1 MMRRASRPRSAPG
14 GAALLLGDAAE
25 ADQTRGDVLRHG
37 RKRPNKRAPRC
48 GRSTSSNTPNE
59 YEQSRM
65 KKLLGYHG
73 IEHAKHRL
81 DQLGLERNQLMEK
94 AVRAHEEVR

>member
-1 MMRRASRPRSAPG
+1 
-14 GAALLLGDAAE
+14 
-25 ADQTRGDVLRHG
+25 
-37 RKRPNKRAPRC
+37 
-48 GRSTSSNTPNE
+48 
-59 YEQSRM
+59 M

-73 IEHAKHRL
+73 IEHAKYRL